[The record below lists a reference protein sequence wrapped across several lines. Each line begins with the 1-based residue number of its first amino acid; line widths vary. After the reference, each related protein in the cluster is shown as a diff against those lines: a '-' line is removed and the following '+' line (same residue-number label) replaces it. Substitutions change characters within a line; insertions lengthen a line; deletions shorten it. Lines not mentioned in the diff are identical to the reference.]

1 MRTHGRIN
9 FWICGLL
16 FLTASSA
23 PAAEWQ
29 AVLGAGGEV
38 YVAKTGAYGQLFPG
52 VKPSEAAHRVLVLEV
67 TPPGEATRRILVPGT
82 DDAEEEKAPALI
94 YEDRSQTLYLVWQS
108 QFSIHPILRLTA
120 YDGEWWPKPLEITG
134 NPFAPKTSPQ
144 LALTRDSFKEMVTP
158 DELVTR
164 HRTILHLI
172 WEEEEAA
179 GGILKT
185 FYSPIVFVNGVYIGR
200 NPVYPLDELLQSEEE
215 NAAAALMAP
224 SSLVRSPT
232 IQSGRDGRTVV
243 IAYVS
248 SMSGRLVSVEVDA
261 LPQELGD
268 IGDKARSH
276 IIDLGRELR
285 DLPRDLPAIAG
296 KARSHIIDLGRA
308 FHREIIDSV
317 AAQVYTKIVESDDTD
332 IESIAGKARSH
343 IIDLGAKLSGRGLRN
358 PGKAPAKIAEI
369 SSSGPDEGGTMLLQ
383 VRAASSRPAPQ
394 IDAAE
399 PVLFLSESG
408 EEVLIAWQDNK
419 QNRVLYRDSKGDDW
433 NGVREIKLSDSLPLS
448 RAYEV
453 LRQRV
458 RNR

>member
-1 MRTHGRIN
+1 MRTHGRIIL
-9 FWICGLL
+9 WICGF

-23 PAAEWQ
+23 FAAEWQ
-29 AVLGAGGEV
+29 AVLGANGEV
-38 YVAKTGAYGQLFPG
+38 YVAKTGAYGQLFHG
-52 VKPSEAAHRVLVLEV
+52 VRPSDAANRVLVLEV

-82 DDAEEEKAPALI
+82 DDTEEEKAPALI
-94 YEDRSQTLYLVWQS
+94 YEDRSETVYLVWQS

-144 LALTRDSFKEMVTP
+144 LALTRDSYKEMVTEN
-158 DELVTR
+158 ELVTR
-164 HRTILHLI
+164 QRTILHLL
-172 WEEEEAA
+172 WEEEKAA
-179 GGILKT
+179 GDMLET
-185 FYSPIVFVNGVYIGR
+185 FYSPIVFVDGVYIGR
-200 NPVYPLDELLQSEEE
+200 NPVFQLDELLRSEE
-215 NAAAALMAP
+215 ADATAALSAP

-261 LPQELGD
+261 LPQELGN
-268 IGDKARSH
+268 IADKARSH

-285 DLPRDLPAIAG
+285 DLPRDLPSIAG

-317 AAQVYTKIVESDDTD
+317 AAQVYTKIIESDAPD
-332 IESIAGKARSH
+332 IESFADKARSH
-343 IIDLGAKLSGRGLRN
+343 IIDLGAKLSARGLRN
-358 PGKAPAKIAEI
+358 PGKVPAKIAEI
-369 SSSGPDEGGTMLLQ
+369 ASFGPDEEGGTMLLQ

-408 EEVLIAWQDNK
+408 EEVLIAWQDHK
-419 QNRVLYRDSKGDDW
+419 QNRVLYRDSKGADW